1 MRSTANLN
9 LAVAVRLFDRNSRY
23 ENSSFIVFEVTLAFD
38 AGSVD
43 LSNIDTLEDDNIDQ
57 DDVITSKREPDGVV
71 WIGNDYFATANEGDM
86 DGGSRSFTIFDLSG
100 NIVYESGSEL
110 DHLAAKCGHYPE
122 SRSENKGN
130 EVTS

>member
-1 MRSTANLN
+1 M
-9 LAVAVRLFDRNSRY
+9 
-23 ENSSFIVFEVTLAFD
+23 FEVTLAFD

-43 LSNIDTLEDDNIDQ
+43 LSNVDTLEDDNIDQ

-110 DHLAAKCGHYPE
+110 DHLAAKYGHYPE